1 MSHYRT
7 TRITV
12 LCVAVVLSFALQLRA
27 ADSPSKAEFEALQAR
42 VEKLEATLAYL
53 QLGIEA
59 EASDDLKPESKT
71 SLLDN
76 VITVIHKREDN
87 INYPWMDSQLWANL
101 KPGLS
106 TDAVISILGR
116 PTLNE
121 PSLHKRIDTVFTY
134 KGKQVSTGDKITG
147 VVRFYRDKITDI
159 EPPKI

>member
-1 MSHYRT
+1 LYR
-7 TRITV
+7 
-12 LCVAVVLSFALQLRA
+12 LCNGFSLQLRA
-27 ADSPSKAEFEALQAR
+27 SDSPSKAEFEALQAR

-53 QLGIEA
+53 QLGIES
-59 EASDDLKPESKT
+59 EASNQLAPETKK

-87 INYPWMDSQLWANL
+87 INYPWMDSQLWTNL

-106 TDAVISILGR
+106 TEAVISLLGQ